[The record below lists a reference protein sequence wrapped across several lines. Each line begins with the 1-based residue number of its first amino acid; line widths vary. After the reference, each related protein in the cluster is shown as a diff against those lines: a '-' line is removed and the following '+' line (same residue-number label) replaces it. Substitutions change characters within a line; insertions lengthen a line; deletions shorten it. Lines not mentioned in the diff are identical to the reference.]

1 MTEKIKGE
9 NVSEKKES
17 RHFIYI
23 IQCTDGTLYTGW
35 TTNLESRME
44 AHNNGTGAKYTRG
57 RGPVQLL
64 YSESFA
70 GKGEAL
76 KREHEIKKL
85 TREKKLALI
94 GAKSQDQQ
102 KKGS

>member
-1 MTEKIKGE
+1 MTEKIKEETMSEEKE
-9 NVSEKKES
+9 N
-17 RHFIYI
+17 RHFIYM
-23 IQCTDGTLYTGW
+23 IQCADGTLYTGW

-44 AHNNGTGAKYTRG
+44 AHNSGTGAKYTRG

-70 GKGEAL
+70 EKGEAL